1 MVGNQGRFL
10 SRRAA
15 YLSVV
20 WAMDRG
26 VVDTGGRETHEEA
39 GAMAQ
44 SIGLCF
50 NLSSLLPGRVREE
63 RWERR
68 FNVKPVRL
76 GGGLVLEG
84 QGEDKLR
91 LCNFQSYMTE

>member
-1 MVGNQGRFL
+1 MVE
-10 SRRAA
+10 
-15 YLSVV
+15 
-20 WAMDRG
+20 
-26 VVDTGGRETHEEA
+26 TGGRETHEET

-50 NLSSLLPGRVREE
+50 NLSSLFPGWVREE
-63 RWERR
+63 RWERH

-76 GGGLVLEG
+76 GGGLILEG

-91 LCNFQSYMTE
+91 LCNFQSCMTE